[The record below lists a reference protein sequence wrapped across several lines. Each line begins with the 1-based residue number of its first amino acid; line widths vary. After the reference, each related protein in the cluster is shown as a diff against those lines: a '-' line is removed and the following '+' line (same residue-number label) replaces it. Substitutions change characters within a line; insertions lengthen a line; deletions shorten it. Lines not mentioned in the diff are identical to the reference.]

1 MNGKGLSELSCVN
14 ESTKL
19 SNMHNHQPR
28 YPALELPALFQI
40 CVRVVG
46 GSVNTIQCLIGHA
59 VNESNC
65 NEKFRFLLDIC
76 LVRVRLR

>member
-1 MNGKGLSELSCVN
+1 MNGKGLSELSSVN

-28 YPALELPALFQI
+28 YPAVELPALFQI

-46 GSVNTIQCLIGHA
+46 GSVNTIQCLIGQ
-59 VNESNC
+59 
-65 NEKFRFLLDIC
+65 
-76 LVRVRLR
+76 